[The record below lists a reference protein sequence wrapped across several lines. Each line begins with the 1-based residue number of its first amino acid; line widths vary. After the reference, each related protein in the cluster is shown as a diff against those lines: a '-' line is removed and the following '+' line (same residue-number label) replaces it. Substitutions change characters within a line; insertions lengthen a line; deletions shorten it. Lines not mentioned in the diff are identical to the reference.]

1 MSALIDGL
9 TGRRRHHGAH
19 HRRGAL
25 RTVGRHRDRREP
37 ARSVKG
43 LIALAQGK
51 PGALN
56 FASNGVGTLSHLTGE
71 LFMQRTGA
79 RQA

>member
-1 MSALIDGL
+1 
-9 TGRRRHHGAH
+9 
-19 HRRGAL
+19 
-25 RTVGRHRDRREP
+25 
-37 ARSVKG
+37 VKG